1 MKQNPAKSFLQTWF
15 EHIHALSVEIGP
27 RGSTTEG
34 ERKGAEY
41 CRSVFHRLGLNPVLE
56 TFISARSIFHPHLI
70 GSLAMLAA
78 FALYPQSQGRWWI
91 AALAACVS
99 IAALITELQ
108 ELGFQDNLLRRMV
121 PRGQSQNV
129 FTVIPP
135 SDEHIQ
141 DLILIGH
148 IDTQR
153 TPLIFRT
160 YRMVELYKSFTTV
173 AFVTFAIQAV
183 LYVLGAIYQWGWIW
197 YATIPTAL
205 SALLLAAICIEAER
219 SPFTAGANDNASAV
233 GLVLSL
239 AEQVSKTPL
248 KHTRVFCVCT
258 GCEEVQHY
266 GAIDFFRRHRS
277 EMKNPQALVFELLGC
292 AGPGWLTREGIIVPF
307 YSDPALVGLAEQLS
321 SQNPNWGAYPVQISG
336 GNSEMADCVRFKVP
350 AITLFGLDRQGK
362 APFWH
367 QAGDT
372 FDRMDPIVME
382 NTRAMTWAMIE
393 SLDQ

>member
-1 MKQNPAKSFLQTWF
+1 MTQNPAKSFLQTWM

-27 RGSTTEG
+27 RGSTSEG

-41 CRSVFHRLGLNPVLE
+41 CQSVLQRLGLGPVME
-56 TFISARSIFHPHLI
+56 SFTSARSIFHPHLF

-78 FALYPQSQGRWWI
+78 FALYPRGHWWV

-99 IAALITELQ
+99 IAALVSELL
-108 ELGFQDNLLRRMV
+108 ELSFHDNLLRRMV

-129 FTVIPP
+129 FSIIPP
-135 SDEHIQ
+135 SGEHHQ

-153 TPLIFRT
+153 TPFIFSS
-160 YRMVELYKSFTTV
+160 YQMVELYKGFTTV
-173 AFVTFAIQAV
+173 AFVAFAVQSV
-183 LYVLGAIYQWGWIW
+183 LYVLGAIYQWSWIW
-197 YATIPTAL
+197 YATIPTAVC
-205 SALLLAAICIEAER
+205 ALLLAAICIEADR

-239 AEQVSKTPL
+239 AEQVGRAPL
-248 KHTRVFCVCT
+248 KHTRLFCVCT

-266 GAIDFFRRHRS
+266 GAIDFFKRHRS
-277 EMKNPQALVFELLGC
+277 EMKNPRALVFELLGC

-307 YSDPALVGLAEQLS
+307 YSDPTLVKLAQQLS
-321 SQNPNWGAYPVQISG
+321 SQNPQWGAYPVKING
-336 GNSEMADCVRFKVP
+336 GNSELADCVRFRVP
-350 AITLFGLDRQGK
+350 AITLFGLTREGK
-362 APFWH
+362 APYWH

-372 FDRMDPIVME
+372 FDRMDPLILE
-382 NTRAMTWAMIE
+382 KTRAMAWAMIE

>member
-1 MKQNPAKSFLQTWF
+1 MTQNPAKSFLQTWL

-27 RGSTTEG
+27 RGSTTDG

-41 CRSVFHRLGLNPVLE
+41 CLAILHKLGLKPILE
-56 TFISARSIFHPHLI
+56 TFTSARSIFHPHLI
-70 GSLAMLAA
+70 CSVAMLAA
-78 FALYPQSQGRWWI
+78 FALYPQGHWWV

-99 IAALITELQ
+99 IAALLSELL
-108 ELGFQDNLLRRMV
+108 ELGFHDNLLRRMV

-135 SDEHIQ
+135 SGEHRQ

-153 TPLIFRT
+153 TPLIFRS
-160 YRMVELYKSFTTV
+160 YRMVELYKGFTTV
-173 AFVTFAIQAV
+173 AFVTFAAQAV
-183 LYVLGAIYQWGWIW
+183 LYVLGAIYQWSWIW
-197 YATIPTAL
+197 YATFPTAL
-205 SALLLAAICIEAER
+205 SALLLAAICIEADR

-239 AEQVSKTPL
+239 AGQVSQTPL
-248 KHTRVFCVCT
+248 KHTRLFCVCT

-266 GAIDFFRRHRS
+266 GAIDFFKRHRP

-307 YSDPALVGLAEQLS
+307 YSDPALSGLAEQLS
-321 SQNPNWGAYPVQISG
+321 DQNPQWGAYPVQISG
-336 GNSEMADCVRFKVP
+336 GNSEMADCVRFNVP
-350 AITLFGLDRQGK
+350 AITLFGLTRAGR

-372 FDRMDPIVME
+372 FDRMDPLVME
-382 NTRAMTWAMIE
+382 HTRAMVWAMIE
-393 SLDQ
+393 ALDL

>member
-1 MKQNPAKSFLQTWF
+1 MKQNPANSFLQTWLG
-15 EHIHALSVEIGP
+15 HIHALSVEIGP

-41 CRSVFHRLGLNPVLE
+41 CRSVFLRLGLNPVLE

-78 FALYPQSQGRWWI
+78 FALYPQNQGRWWVS
-91 AALAACVS
+91 ALAACVS
-99 IAALITELQ
+99 IAALVSELQ

-121 PRGQSQNV
+121 PREQSQNV

-135 SDEHIQ
+135 SDEHRQ
-141 DLILIGH
+141 DLLLIGH

-153 TPLIFRT
+153 TPLIFRS
-160 YRMVELYKSFTTV
+160 YRMVELYKSFTTI
-173 AFVTFAIQAV
+173 AFVTFAVQSV
-183 LYVLGAIYQWGWIW
+183 LYVFGAIYQWGWIW
-197 YATIPTAL
+197 YATFPTAL

-219 SPFTAGANDNASAV
+219 TPFTSGANDNASSV
-233 GLVLSL
+233 GLVLSM
-239 AEQVSKTPL
+239 AEQISKTPL
-248 KHTRVFCVCT
+248 KHTRLFCVCT

-266 GAIDFFRRHRS
+266 GAIDFFKRHRS
-277 EMKNPQALVFELLGC
+277 EMKYPQALVFELLGC

-307 YSDPALVGLAEQLS
+307 YSDPVLVGLAEQLS
-321 SQNPNWGAYPVQISG
+321 IRNPQWGAYPVQING
-336 GNSEMADCVRFKVP
+336 GNTEMADCVRFKVP
-350 AITLFGLDRQGK
+350 AITLFGLTRKGE

-372 FDRMDPIVME
+372 FDRMDPLVME
-382 NTRAMTWAMIE
+382 NTRALTWALIE